1 MHSRSPMGSWSG
13 PSSGPFAVVPDI
25 LALLGV
31 FLFTLT
37 LQSFQSTQWFAD
49 LLKLSPEVYRGFV
62 WQILSYPF
70 VSLRYDP
77 FWFVLTHFFLYL
89 FAKDVFQ
96 RLGRVHFW
104 KLLIQASAVG
114 GMVAVAIG
122 FLIWIWGTPQ
132 NLFAVIQGQQMVF
145 LVVIC
150 AFALLKPGG
159 VVFFSFVIPIK
170 AKWFIPIEVVFL
182 FVKFLGSKDLAG
194 FLGGITTILFV
205 IWYLNP
211 SLLSGRGRMGW
222 LKLQEWWFRK
232 QMRQKKKRKGF
243 RVIEGG
249 KGSDHDSWVN

>member
-1 MHSRSPMGSWSG
+1 MGSWSG
-13 PSSGPFAVVPDI
+13 PSGGSFAVIPDI
-25 LALLGV
+25 LALLGI

-37 LQSFQSTQWFAD
+37 LQSFDSTQWFVN
-49 LLKLSPEVYRGFV
+49 LLRLSPEVYRGFV

-77 FWFVLTHFFLYL
+77 FWFILTHFFLYL

-114 GMVAVAIG
+114 GIVAVAIG
-122 FLIWIWGTPQ
+122 LLLRIWGAPH

-150 AFALLKPGG
+150 AFALLMPGA
-159 VVFFSFVIPIK
+159 VVLFSFVIPIK
-170 AKWFIPIEVVFL
+170 AKWFIPIEVIFL
-182 FVKFLGSKDLAG
+182 FVKFLESKDIAG
-194 FLGGITTILFV
+194 FLGGLATVVFV
-205 IWYLNP
+205 IWYLSP
-211 SLLSGRGRMGW
+211 SQISGRGRQGW
-222 LKLQEWWFRK
+222 LKLQAWWFRR
-232 QMRQKKKRKGF
+232 QMQQKKSRKGF

-249 KGSDHDSWVN
+249 KGSDDDSWVN